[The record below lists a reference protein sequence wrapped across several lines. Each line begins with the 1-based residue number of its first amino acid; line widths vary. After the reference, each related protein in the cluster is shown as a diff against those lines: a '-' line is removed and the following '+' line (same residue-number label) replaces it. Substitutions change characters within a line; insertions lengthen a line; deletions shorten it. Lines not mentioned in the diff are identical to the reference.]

1 MFLGLLT
8 GEDDVEVGGG
18 MKASR
23 LFGFV
28 LAVVVAGLVMTN
40 PNEADFREHVRVKEG
55 LAGTIGMVAADLL
68 SGGKGGGIQRDN
80 YFVASRFYIGGNGIL
95 PRQDVAWG
103 VAGKFFE
110 IEGGGTLNFER

>member
-1 MFLGLLT
+1 MIFLGLLM

-28 LAVVVAGLVMTN
+28 LAVGVAGLVMTN

-80 YFVASRFYIGGNGIL
+80 YLVASRFYIGGNGIL

-110 IEGGGTLNFER
+110 IEGEPERR

>member
-1 MFLGLLT
+1 MG
-8 GEDDVEVGGG
+8 V

-23 LFGFV
+23 MLSLV

-110 IEGGGTLNFER
+110 IESAPERR

>member
-1 MFLGLLT
+1 MFLELLM
-8 GEDDVEVGGG
+8 GEDDVEVGGD
-18 MKASR
+18 MKVSR
-23 LFGFV
+23 MLSIV
-28 LAVVVAGLVMTN
+28 LAVGVAGLVMTN

-80 YFVASRFYIGGNGIL
+80 YLVASRFYIGGNGIL

-110 IEGGGTLNFER
+110 IEGEREH